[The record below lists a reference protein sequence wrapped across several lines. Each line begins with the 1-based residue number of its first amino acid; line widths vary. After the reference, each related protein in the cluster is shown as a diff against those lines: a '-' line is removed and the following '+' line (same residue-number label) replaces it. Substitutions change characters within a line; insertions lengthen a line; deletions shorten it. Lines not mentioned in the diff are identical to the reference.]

1 MKREEVLKLA
11 RMNPEAIVSY
21 LEELAYKKEELEAER
36 KKLEAKKRRLE
47 AKINS
52 TSGRRK

>member
-1 MKREEVLKLA
+1 MKREEILKLA
-11 RMNPEAIVSY
+11 RMNPGAIVSY
-21 LEELAYKKEELEAER
+21 IEELTSKKEKLEAER